1 MLHEIVDSF
10 LERPDASPEALLTVA
25 LDKNA
30 AFNDGPMRC
39 FVDAVHMA
47 STAIPTSSPGFRLA
61 VQGILPDLEALHAAA
76 CVTLGLSLLEGCHI
90 RRDAWLPLTW
100 LLVRNLPETALVGL
114 LSCDAPGF
122 EERFFGALH
131 VVALPV
137 GALPMADRC
146 AGMAASGERTVRLLI
161 TVAESGFVSARL
173 PVSEITGVLSDVSC
187 PASGRKLRRALAIAL
202 KEADMWAKFDAI
214 PPSNQP
220 SPLDVAPLD
229 VEVDVAPLDVE
240 VEVAA
245 TMTADAELIRRYGT
259 TVWYDVMTRLDT
271 RTASEVRMLT
281 RDPAL
286 RADATVCMSPTPRGG
301 SLGYSATSSVDNWW
315 TPGCNGGP
323 LMLATVIDAVAR
335 QCPEAM
341 TVPHYSALH
350 TVDMADA
357 GVSMPFWVPLERC
370 GSMPFGMHV
379 LLGFRS
385 DTAFTGSLQAE
396 HCMHVPVTVR
406 AGLDIIS
413 WIFPER
419 LPLPT
424 SSRGMRVTLV
434 GMPPGA
440 VVEAVGL
447 SLSHNAH
454 TAVFFEDSVVPGHV
468 EMRRPFMLWHQLG
481 WGMLRGK
488 PRKGTADVHALW
500 KPIVAPP

>member
-1 MLHEIVDSF
+1 MQHMQHMLHEIIDSF

-25 LDKNA
+25 LDNNA
-30 AFNDGPMRC
+30 AFNDGPMQC
-39 FVDAVHMA
+39 FVEAVHMA

-76 CVTLGLSLLEGCHI
+76 CVTLGLSHLGGCHI
-90 RRDAWLPLTW
+90 RCDAWLPLTW

-114 LSCDAPGF
+114 LSCNAPGF
-122 EERFFGALH
+122 DERFFGALH
-131 VVALPV
+131 VVALP
-137 GALPMADRC
+137 MADGC
-146 AGMAASGERTVRLLI
+146 GCMAASGERTVRLMI
-161 TVAESGFVSARL
+161 TVAESGFVSVRL
-173 PVSEITGVLSDVSC
+173 SVSEITGPLSDVSC

-202 KEADMWAKFDAI
+202 VEADMWAWFDTI
-214 PPSNQP
+214 PPCNQP

-229 VEVDVAPLDVE
+229 VDVD
-240 VEVAA
+240 
-245 TMTADAELIRRYGT
+245 TRMADTELIRRQP
-259 TVWYDVMTRLDT
+259 VWYDVMTRLDT

-286 RADATVCMSPTPRGG
+286 RADTMDPALMSRG
-301 SLGYSATSSVDNWW
+301 SLGYSATSSVDDWW
-315 TPGCNGGP
+315 TPGFMGGP

-385 DTAFTGSLQAE
+385 DTAFTGSLRAE
-396 HCMHVPVTVR
+396 HCMEVPVTVR

-424 SSRGMRVTLV
+424 SSRGMRVKLV

-447 SLSHNAH
+447 CLSHNAH

-468 EMRRPFMLWHQLG
+468 EMRRPFMFWHRLG

-500 KPIVAPP
+500 KPIVAPPP

>member
-1 MLHEIVDSF
+1 MLHEIVNSF

-25 LDKNA
+25 LDNNV
-30 AFNDGPMRC
+30 AFNYGPMQC
-39 FVDAVHMA
+39 FVEAVHMA

-61 VQGILPDLEALHAAA
+61 VQGLLPDLEALHAAA
-76 CVTLGLSLLEGCHI
+76 CVTLGLSHLGGCHI

-122 EERFFGALH
+122 DERFFGALH
-131 VVALPV
+131 VVALP
-137 GALPMADRC
+137 MADGC
-146 AGMAASGERTVRLLI
+146 ACMASSGERTVRLLI
-161 TVAESGFVSARL
+161 TVAESGCVSAL
-173 PVSEITGVLSDVSC
+173 LSVSEITGPLSDVSC

-202 KEADMWAKFDAI
+202 MEADMWAKFDAI
-214 PPSNQP
+214 PPSNLP
-220 SPLDVAPLD
+220 YPLDVVPLNVDVDVAPLD
-229 VEVDVAPLDVE
+229 VEVD
-240 VEVAA
+240 VAA

-271 RTASEVRMLT
+271 RTASEVRMLR

-286 RADATVCMSPTPRGG
+286 CADTTVCMSLTPRGG
-301 SLGYSATSSVDNWW
+301 SLGYSATLDAWW
-315 TPGCNGGP
+315 TPGFIGGP

-370 GSMPFGMHV
+370 GSMPVGMHV

-385 DTAFTGSLQAE
+385 VTAFTGSLQAE

-424 SSRGMRVTLV
+424 SSRCMRVTLV

-468 EMRRPFMLWHQLG
+468 EMRRPFMFWHQLG

-488 PRKGTADVHALW
+488 PRKGAADVHALW